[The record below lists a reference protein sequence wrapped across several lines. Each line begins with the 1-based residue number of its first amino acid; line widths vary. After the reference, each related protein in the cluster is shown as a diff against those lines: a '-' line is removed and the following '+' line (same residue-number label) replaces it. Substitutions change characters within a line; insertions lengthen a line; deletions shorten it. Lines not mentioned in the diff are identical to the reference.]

1 MLVYNNRKYILLA
14 ELINKTWINKILNYF
29 KKGIRI
35 AMFDSILHTK
45 RFDLFVA

>member
-1 MLVYNNRKYILLA
+1 MLVYNNRKYILLT
-14 ELINKTWINKILNYF
+14 ELINKILNYF